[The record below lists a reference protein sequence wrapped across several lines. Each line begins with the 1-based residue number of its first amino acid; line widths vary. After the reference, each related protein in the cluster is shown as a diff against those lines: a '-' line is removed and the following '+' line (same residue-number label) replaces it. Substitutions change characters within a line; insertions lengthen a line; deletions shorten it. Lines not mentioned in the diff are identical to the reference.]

1 MNPLI
6 PLDRPAFG
14 LRLLAALLAVAALRS
29 IGATGTEAVS
39 GSVLSVARDVAMP
52 VLALIAAAG
61 LWKGRRWGAAALGC
75 LAVAAFIGYVY
86 PVPAGPWLHIALSL
100 ALYAAVLGYAW
111 HATSPAAGVRDHA
124 TQ

>member
-6 PLDRPAFG
+6 PVDRPTLG

-29 IGATGTEAVS
+29 IGATGAETAAD
-39 GSVLSVARDVAMP
+39 SVLSVARDVAMP

-61 LWKGRRWGAAALGC
+61 LWKGRRWGTAALGC
-75 LAVAAFIGYVY
+75 LAVVAFIGYVY
-86 PVPAGPWLHIALSL
+86 PVPAGPWLHIVLSL

-111 HATSPAAGVRDHA
+111 HATTPRGVPADSSNG
-124 TQ
+124 

>member
-6 PLDRPAFG
+6 PLDRPALG

-39 GSVLSVARDVAMP
+39 DSVLSVARDLAMP

-75 LAVAAFIGYVY
+75 LAIAAFIGYVY
-86 PVPAGPWLHIALSL
+86 PIPAGSWLHIALSL
-100 ALYAAVLGYAW
+100 AVYAAVLGYAW
-111 HATSPAAGVRDHA
+111 HATTPRGVLADSSNG
-124 TQ
+124 